1 MFGCHRPRAANAPGT
16 RLVIA
21 EVFEANRERLNALL
35 DQTRQKK
42 MRTLPAVR
50 HSMSVDKL
58 SNIPP
63 SDTDL
68 ERYYLGMVKDEAEL
82 AALESHLLGC
92 PACANRAEA
101 AERYVDVMR
110 VALMRLG
117 DP

>member
-1 MFGCHRPRAANAPGT
+1 LLEAAPPT
-16 RLVIA
+16 
-21 EVFEANRERLNALL
+21 LNALF
-35 DQTRQKK
+35 DQTLLKK
-42 MRTLPAVR
+42 MRALPAVR

-63 SDTDL
+63 SDIDL
-68 ERYYLGMVKDEAEL
+68 ERYYLGMVKDEADL

-92 PACANRAEA
+92 PACVDRAEA